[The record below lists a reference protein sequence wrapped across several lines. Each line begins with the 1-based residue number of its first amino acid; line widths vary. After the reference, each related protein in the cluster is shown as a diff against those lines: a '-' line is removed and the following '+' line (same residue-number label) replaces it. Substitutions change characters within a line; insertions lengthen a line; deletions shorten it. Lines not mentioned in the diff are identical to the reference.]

1 MLSSKHEPATCYY
14 EMLDILISDN
24 TPITNN
30 MLEIA
35 FHVICSQTIRVT
47 MLLLLLLLIIVIAA
61 NILYD
66 AYALSDTVQ
75 GFMHIN

>member
-1 MLSSKHEPATCYY
+1 
-14 EMLDILISDN
+14 MLDILISDN

-35 FHVICSQTIRVT
+35 FQVIRSRQTIKVT

-61 NILYD
+61 KILYITF
-66 AYALSDTVQ
+66 YMTALSDIVQ